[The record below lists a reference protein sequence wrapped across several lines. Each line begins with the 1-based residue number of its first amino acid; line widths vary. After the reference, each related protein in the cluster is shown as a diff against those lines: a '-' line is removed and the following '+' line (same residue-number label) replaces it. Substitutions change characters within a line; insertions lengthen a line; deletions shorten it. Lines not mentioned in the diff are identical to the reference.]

1 MCTMYNVQ
9 VHAAYLIAITCG
21 LKYTDFVVKPY
32 KYPLVYTIQ
41 CTLQYTLYSIKYTIY
56 IIHDIPYFFLLK
68 YN

>member
-21 LKYTDFVVKPY
+21 LKYTDFVPY
-32 KYPLVYTIQ
+32 KYPLVYTIQCTLQ

-56 IIHDIPYFFLLK
+56 IIHDVPYRAIF
-68 YN
+68 